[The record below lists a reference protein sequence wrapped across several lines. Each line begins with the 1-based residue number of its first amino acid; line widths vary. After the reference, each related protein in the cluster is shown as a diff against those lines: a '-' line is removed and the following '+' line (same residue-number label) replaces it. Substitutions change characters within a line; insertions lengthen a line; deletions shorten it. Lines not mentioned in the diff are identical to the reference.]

1 MKAPGDPAGLIR
13 EEGCT
18 TVPLQFVDIHLAVTS
33 VAVGLALLMGGLV
46 VILLRRLGL
55 SELRWKARAR
65 ELDRQIGGYDSVF
78 GAYPGL
84 VLVWENKAGAFASD
98 GEFGQ
103 PRIFGSPAALA
114 SMMRFSEPG
123 PARALPMRILSGLA
137 DLDTMS
143 DKPKPPTLRTL
154 LAALRASGG
163 GFSASIVLPEG
174 EIIEADGRVAGSQVV
189 LWLQDASIRGEDER
203 EAISRFEISRLTA
216 EVEPVAFVE
225 MMSRA
230 PHPVWRLSSTRKI
243 NWANPVYV
251 RTVGG
256 RDLAD
261 VIDRQLHL
269 DAAAQAEAMNVL
281 ETGEPTRTVRPIVT
295 GKGQR
300 MAMRIDLFPVS
311 GGVAGIAMDSS
322 EADTLKRM
330 LDRHVAAYEAWL
342 GKTGEAVIS
351 FAPDQVLR
359 SYNPAFTNLFK
370 FDESW
375 LQSGPSHSALLDR
388 LRESE
393 QLPQK
398 SDYRQWKADELDLY
412 TEWPAEIPEE
422 TWTLPNGNLYRV
434 VRMRDAEGG
443 ISMLFSD
450 ITDKM
455 TLKSKLGT
463 LINVQRATLD
473 KLREGIAVF
482 GTDGRLRLHNA
493 AFSRLWSLS
502 EDELKDHPRFSEI
515 IEMCLPLYH
524 DAEFWSDLKAR
535 ATDPDPDVRRQVADE
550 ITCSDDRILS
560 WLSRPLPDGA
570 TLIAWDD
577 ITASKRTER
586 ALRERAE
593 ALEEADQMKSEF
605 VGHVSYQLRTPL
617 TTIAGYSDFLQ
628 NGGAGEL
635 SDKQSEYVF
644 AIQSASE
651 DLAKAIDD
659 ILDIA
664 AIEADKLDLELG
676 DVDIFALLDHA
687 LDYVATKAEDT
698 RVTLD
703 LICDPAIGMVRAD
716 ETRLKQVVYNL
727 LANAL
732 RFTRPGGLIELGAER
747 SAAGG
752 IRLWVRDTGVGIPL
766 DRQAAVFESFESSRG
781 GVGLGL
787 TLVQRII
794 DRHGGWVELDS
805 VEGQGTHVSC
815 YLPKEADPAS
825 AQPELFAV
833 VDG

>member
-1 MKAPGDPAGLIR
+1 MPALMID
-13 EEGCT
+13 T
-18 TVPLQFVDIHLAVTS
+18 QFSITAIAVLLAVLMGC
-33 VAVGLALLMGGLV
+33 VMLALLRRMG
-46 VILLRRLGL
+46 RA
-55 SELRWKARAR
+55 EMRWKSRALN
-65 ELDRQIGGYDSVF
+65 LDAQVGNYDAVF

-84 VLVWENKAGAFASD
+84 VLVWDDGGIILGAEA
-98 GEFGQ
+98 EFGL
-103 PRIFGSPAALA
+103 PRVFGSPAALA

-123 PARALPMRILSGLA
+123 RVKDLAMRILSGLA
-137 DLDTMS
+137 DLDTVS
-143 DKPKPPTLRTL
+143 DQTRPPTLRTL
-154 LAALRASGG
+154 LVALRKSGEAFSTSIILPG
-163 GFSASIVLPEG
+163 GK
-174 EIIEADGRVAGSQVV
+174 IIEADGRVAGQQIV

-203 EAISRFEISRLTA
+203 EAISRFEITRLTA
-216 EVEPVAFVE
+216 EVQPVAFVE
-225 MMSRA
+225 MMSRS

-243 NWANPVYV
+243 NWANPVYI
-251 RTVGG
+251 RAVGG
-256 RDLAD
+256 KNLED
-261 VIDRQLHL
+261 VVERQLHL
-269 DAAAQAEAMNVL
+269 DAMAQSEAMSVL
-281 ETGEPTRTVRPIVT
+281 ETGNPTRSVRPIIT
-295 GKGQR
+295 GSGQR

-322 EADTLKRM
+322 EAETLKRM
-330 LDRHVAAYEAWL
+330 LDRHLAAHEAWL

-351 FAPDQVLR
+351 FSPDKLLR
-359 SYNPAFTNLFK
+359 SFNPAFMNLFK
-370 FDESW
+370 LDASW
-375 LQSGPSHSALLDR
+375 LHSGPNHAALLDR
-388 LRESE
+388 LRETE
-393 QLPQK
+393 QLPHQ
-398 SDYRQWKADELDLY
+398 SDYRQWKAKELALY
-412 TEWPAEIPEE
+412 TDWPSEVPEE
-422 TWTLPNGNLYRV
+422 TWGLPNGNLYRV

-443 ISMLFSD
+443 ISILFSD

-473 KLREGIAVF
+473 KLTEGIAVF
-482 GTDGRLRLHNA
+482 GTDGRLRLHNS
-493 AFSRLWSLS
+493 AFATLWNLAE
-502 EDELKDHPRFSEI
+502 EDLKGNPRFSDI
-515 IEMCLPLYH
+515 IDMCLPLYH
-524 DAEFWSDLKAR
+524 DLTFWNELKAR
-535 ATDPDPDVRRQVADE
+535 ATDPNPDVRRQKEDE
-550 ITCSDDRILS
+550 ITCSDKRVMH

-577 ITASKRTER
+577 ITASRRTER

-593 ALEEADQMKSEF
+593 ALEEADRMKSEF

-664 AIEADKLDLELG
+664 AIDADKLDLELG
-676 DVDIFALLDHA
+676 DVDIFALLDHS
-687 LDYVATKAEDT
+687 LDYVATKADDT

-703 LICDPAIGMVRAD
+703 LVCDPEIGLVRAD

-732 RFTRPGGLIELGAER
+732 RFTKPGGLIELGAER
-747 SAAGG
+747 SAADGV
-752 IRLWVRDTGVGIPL
+752 RLWVRDTGVGIPL

-794 DRHGGWVELDS
+794 ERHGGWVELDS
-805 VEGQGTHVSC
+805 IEGQGTHVSV
-815 YLPKEADPAS
+815 YLPREADPEGAN
-825 AQPELFAV
+825 PELFAV
-833 VDG
+833 VEN